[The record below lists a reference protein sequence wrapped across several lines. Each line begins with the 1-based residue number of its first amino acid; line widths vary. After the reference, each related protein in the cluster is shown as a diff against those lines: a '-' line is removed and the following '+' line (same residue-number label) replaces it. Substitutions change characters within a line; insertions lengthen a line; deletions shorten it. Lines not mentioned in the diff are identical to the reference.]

1 MPTPHALFPADYDVA
16 YTYYF
21 PILFRF
27 AVKHLNDSEI
37 AYSQNK
43 SLDSMIA
50 EVCDLLKVSNP
61 FPDEYIP
68 KLKLDILLGIKLV
81 NKIHFILV
89 EAKYLTQLSLKD
101 YSQLTGYFQVAKNI
115 GTGLLLLIVKGTSP
129 NKLSSDFGEIL
140 KLNKLPMDWKVTVK
154 NSEYD
159 FKTGIL
165 TYLPGN
171 GINWIETN
179 NINGISDFKQLVQI
193 IKDDFQ

>member
-1 MPTPHALFPADYDVA
+1 MKEIDFYEV
-16 YTYYF
+16 
-21 PILFRF
+21 F
-27 AVKHLNDSEI
+27 ANKFIKYLEGYLDDSFEI

-68 KLKLDILLGIKLV
+68 KLKLDILFGIKQA

-101 YSQLTGYFQVAKNI
+101 YSQLTGYLQVAKNI

-154 NSEYD
+154 NTEYD
-159 FKTGIL
+159 FKTGII

-179 NINGISDFKQLVQI
+179 NINGISDFEQLVEI
-193 IKDDFQ
+193 ITDDFQ

>member
-1 MPTPHALFPADYDVA
+1 MKEIDFYEEFADKFIKYLKSYLD
-16 YTYYF
+16 
-21 PILFRF
+21 
-27 AVKHLNDSEI
+27 DSIEI
-37 AYSQNK
+37 AYSHNK
-43 SLDSMIA
+43 SLDSMIT
-50 EVCDLLKVSNP
+50 EVCDLLEISNP
-61 FPDEYIP
+61 FPNEYIP
-68 KLKLDILLGIKLV
+68 KLKLDILFGIKQA

-89 EAKYLTQLSLKD
+89 EAKYLIQLSLKD
-101 YSQLTGYFQVAKNI
+101 YSQLTGYLQVAKNI

-154 NSEYD
+154 NSEYN

-179 NINGISDFKQLVQI
+179 NINGISDFEQLIKI
-193 IKDDFQ
+193 IKDDFL

>member
-1 MPTPHALFPADYDVA
+1 
-16 YTYYF
+16 
-21 PILFRF
+21 
-27 AVKHLNDSEI
+27 
-37 AYSQNK
+37 
-43 SLDSMIA
+43 
-50 EVCDLLKVSNP
+50 
-61 FPDEYIP
+61 
-68 KLKLDILLGIKLV
+68 
-81 NKIHFILV
+81 
-89 EAKYLTQLSLKD
+89 
-101 YSQLTGYFQVAKNI
+101 
-115 GTGLLLLIVKGTSP
+115 LLLLIVKGTSP

-179 NINGISDFKQLVQI
+179 NINGISDFKQIVQI

>member
-1 MPTPHALFPADYDVA
+1 MKEIEFYEEFADKFTKYLQGYLD
-16 YTYYF
+16 
-21 PILFRF
+21 
-27 AVKHLNDSEI
+27 DSFEI
-37 AYSQNK
+37 VHSQNK

-50 EVCDLLKVSNP
+50 EVCSSLEVSNP
-61 FPDEYIP
+61 FLNEYIP
-68 KLKLDILLGIKLV
+68 KLKLDILFGIKRADKV
-81 NKIHFILV
+81 HFVLI

-101 YSQLTGYFQVAKNI
+101 YSQLTGYLQVAKNI

-154 NSEYD
+154 DSEYD

-171 GINWIETN
+171 GINWIKTSN
-179 NINGISDFKQLVQI
+179 VNGISDFEQLVEI
-193 IKDDFQ
+193 ITGDFQ

>member
-1 MPTPHALFPADYDVA
+1 MREIDFYNE
-16 YTYYF
+16 
-21 PILFRF
+21 F
-27 AVKHLNDSEI
+27 AKKFIRYLKSYLNDSFQI

-43 SLDSMIA
+43 SLDSMIV
-50 EVCDLLKVSNP
+50 EVCDFFGVANP

-68 KLKLDILLGIKLV
+68 KLKFDILFGIKKGE
-81 NKIHFILV
+81 KIHFVLV

-101 YSQLTGYFQVAKNI
+101 YSQLTGYLQVAKNI

-140 KLNKLPMDWKVTVK
+140 KLNKLPMNWKVTIQDD
-154 NSEYD
+154 EFD

-171 GINWIETN
+171 GINWIKTEN
-179 NINGISDFKQLVQI
+179 VNGISNFEQLVKI
-193 IKDDFQ
+193 ITYDFQ